1 MRNLAAGKTVATQT
15 FAQLVSLAC
24 HDLRTPLATASG
36 FASTLKRLD
45 DLGQPAERYAEMIGA
60 AADQMAELL
69 DLLSAAARLEDDRF
83 EPRLSPTNV
92 RELADAAAERLP
104 DGAASVAGKGAPVE
118 IDPTWASVSLAAL
131 AEAAR
136 RHGGLKEVGFAV
148 DGSTVEISPIVDGA
162 GQIATGDNLRDFAAA
177 VGTKVLHAAGAA
189 VELDGDRL
197 RVSFPSGAASTGA
210 GP

>member
-1 MRNLAAGKTVATQT
+1 MRNVAAGKSVAQQT

-36 FASTLKRLD
+36 FARTLQRLD
-45 DLGQPAERYAEMIGA
+45 DLGQPAQRYAEMIGA

-69 DLLSAAARLEDDRF
+69 DLLSAAARVEDERF
-83 EPRLSPTNV
+83 EPQPQPTNA

-104 DGAASVAGKGAPVE
+104 EGAASVAGEGAQVE
-118 IDPTWASVSLAAL
+118 IDPKWAAVSLGAL

-136 RHGGLKEVGFAV
+136 RHGGLEQIELAV
-148 DGSTVEISPIVDGA
+148 DASTVEISPIVNAAGA
-162 GQIATGDNLRDFAAA
+162 IATGDDLRDFSAA
-177 VGTKVLHAAGAA
+177 VGTRVLHAAGAT

-197 RVSFPSGAASTGA
+197 RVRFPE
-210 GP
+210 P

>member
-1 MRNLAAGKTVATQT
+1 MRNLAAGKTVASST

-36 FASTLKRLD
+36 FASTLQRLD
-45 DLGQPAERYAEMIGA
+45 DIGQPAERYAGMIGA

-69 DLLSAAARLEDDRF
+69 DLLSAAARVEDDRF
-83 EPRLSPTNV
+83 EPQVQPANV
-92 RELADAAAERLP
+92 RELAEAAAERLP
-104 DGAASVAGKGAPVE
+104 DGAASVAGKGGRVQ
-118 IDPTWASVSLAAL
+118 IDPSWASVSLAAL

-136 RHGGLKEVGFAV
+136 RHGGLKQIGLAV
-148 DGSTVEISPIVDGA
+148 DGSTVEISPIVDRA
-162 GQIATGDNLRDFAAA
+162 GEIATGDNLRDFAAA

-197 RVSFPSGAASTGA
+197 RVSFPER
-210 GP
+210 